1 MMASKKPFTL
11 VLSGIL
17 ALSMLSPAALAAEVQ
32 DNGSDDVP
40 AYTQELQRKSDGN
53 VHEKPNGNPDNGNHN
68 GWDKEDVTAKPGDV
82 MDDDMMVTPEEDVT
96 ATPGDV
102 MDDDMM
108 VTPEEEET
116 DIPDEEIPGSN
127 CPQEVFVREYHVTGD
142 ALAGFKDYTE
152 KALGMDLSDFNC
164 TMVKFNFNDDYWV
177 LSAWNAGEDTWSAT
191 PISPE
196 DHQPEQVSSIYL
208 EYYRIWTPKIVRITI
223 PVEDLSYFSYDLAG
237 LRLNFAE
244 FTVKEETPVPVKEMV
259 TLTLMDGEEVYGEY
273 TVEKGSVVDLSEL
286 EDPSRTGCTFLG
298 WFAEGSDTPY
308 DLTQP
313 LSGDLILSSRF
324 EVQKPTEPI
333 EPTDPEGGGEVITGP
348 SIDRDDKDEVTDEVV
363 IDEEET
369 PLDDQPVAETPA
381 ENENDQELVDES
393 IPLTSAPEVLPVL
406 DQQSQ
411 TEEATE
417 TVSLEET
424 QLPLGE
430 LPQTGMVIQRNTAV
444 PAVLTVAGLTLAAA
458 GLYLL
463 SRKEEQE

>member
-32 DNGSDDVP
+32 DNGSNDVP

-82 MDDDMMVTPEEDVT
+82 MDD
-96 ATPGDV
+96 G
-102 MDDDMM
+102 MM

-164 TMVKFNFNDDYWV
+164 TMVKFNFNDHYWV

-333 EPTDPEGGGEVITGP
+333 EPTDPEEGGEVITGP
-348 SIDRDDKDEVTDEVV
+348 SIDRDDKD
-363 IDEEET
+363 
-369 PLDDQPVAETPA
+369 
-381 ENENDQELVDES
+381 
-393 IPLTSAPEVLPVL
+393 
-406 DQQSQ
+406 
-411 TEEATE
+411 
-417 TVSLEET
+417 
-424 QLPLGE
+424 
-430 LPQTGMVIQRNTAV
+430 
-444 PAVLTVAGLTLAAA
+444 
-458 GLYLL
+458 
-463 SRKEEQE
+463 